1 MTVEELIN
9 ELMEVDDKQKDVKI
23 NIRLYDDD
31 KSYEIEIVDVM
42 EQQTGIYIYNW

>member
-23 NIRLYDDD
+23 SIRLNYDDESD
-31 KSYEIEIVDVM
+31 EIKIVDVM
-42 EQQTGIYIYNW
+42 EQQTGVYIYNW

>member
-31 KSYEIEIVDVM
+31 ESYEIEIVDVM
-42 EQQTGIYIYNW
+42 EQQTGIYIYI

>member
-23 NIRLYDDD
+23 SIRLNSDD
-31 KSYEIEIVDVM
+31 KSDEIKIVDVM
-42 EQQTGIYIYNW
+42 EQQTGVYIYNW